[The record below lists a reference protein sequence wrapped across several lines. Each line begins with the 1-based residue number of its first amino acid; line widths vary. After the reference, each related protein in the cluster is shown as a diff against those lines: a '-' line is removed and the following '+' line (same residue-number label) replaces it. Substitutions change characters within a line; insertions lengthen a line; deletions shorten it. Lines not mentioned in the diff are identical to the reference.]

1 MPDTV
6 INMPPRNGAGS
17 GHDTGYDFAPGTS
30 AAPTMPELRIEIRD
44 LIAARPSSAPDDAT
58 LLALMAQHD
67 AGMGAALLKLPERE
81 GVGGA
86 VLATLVKKYRGA
98 IDPYRVA
105 RAISSALVFWPD
117 PVPADERLEDAILR
131 LGDFNLDAARELA
144 RAYIFLGARFGLQYS
159 LRVVLDKY
167 GIRPEEFNAT
177 NALPADGLSP
187 DGLEVMLGQGQIE
200 LVNELLR
207 PHGVA
212 IRQKIGTV
220 KPVYSIVE
228 GTNGRHV
235 MPAPDLVEFLRQR
248 GVFG

>member
-1 MPDTV
+1 V
-6 INMPPRNGAGS
+6 CS
-17 GHDTGYDFAPGTS
+17 S
-30 AAPTMPELRIEIRD
+30 D
-44 LIAARPSSAPDDAT
+44 L
-58 LLALMAQHD
+58 
-67 AGMGAALLKLPERE
+67 
-81 GVGGA
+81 
-86 VLATLVKKYRGA
+86 KYRGA
-98 IDPYRVA
+98 IDPYRTA

-117 PVPADERLEDAILR
+117 PVPADERLEDSVLR

-144 RAYIFLGARFGLQYS
+144 RAYIFLGARFTLQYS

-167 GIRPEEFNAT
+167 GIRPDEFNAT

-187 DGLEVMLGQGQIE
+187 DGLEAMLGQGQIE
-200 LVNELLR
+200 LVNEMLK

-235 MPAPDLVEFLRQR
+235 MPAADLIEFLRVR
-248 GVFG
+248 NVFA